1 VVRRFYAVEV
11 AYEGGR
17 FRGFQ
22 RQPGLPTVQA
32 ALEDALAVAGVHAPL
47 AVAARTDA
55 GVHALAQVV
64 SFATRTDLEP
74 VALRTALNAAL
85 PEGIVALAVRRAA
98 GAFHARNDAL
108 SRTYVYL
115 VGAPAP
121 AGLEACA
128 WSLPDERGF
137 PELREPRID
146 VAVLRACLE
155 GAVGT
160 HDFRSFARP
169 GEQRG
174 TVRTVMRVD
183 VLSAEWAP
191 LHAIV
196 IEGRGFL
203 RAMVRNLVGTAVAA
217 SVGRAP
223 PDAIRALLAAGEPP
237 PQPRVPLPGPASRGE
252 GGPGTGAGRRSSGDR
267 RYRGVRAPGWGL
279 TLARVTYPPGR
290 LEEAEAEAR

>member
-1 VVRRFYAVEV
+1 MVNLARVQRRFYAVEI

-22 RQPGLPTVQA
+22 RQPGLPTIQG
-32 ALEDALAVAGVHAPL
+32 ALEEALAAAGVRAPL

-55 GVHALAQVV
+55 GVHALGQVV
-64 SFATRTDLEP
+64 SFAARADLHP
-74 VALRTALNAAL
+74 DTLRRALNAAL
-85 PEGIVALAVRRAA
+85 PEGIVALAVRRAT
-98 GAFHARNDAL
+98 GPFHARADAL

-121 AGLEACA
+121 TALEGFA
-128 WSLPDERGF
+128 WSLPD
-137 PELREPRID
+137 PRAFAD
-146 VAVLRACLE
+146 LPRPVLDPGLLRACLAD
-155 GAVGT
+155 AVGT
-160 HDFRSFARP
+160 HDFRAFARP

-174 TVRTVMRVD
+174 TIRTVTRAEV
-183 VLSAEWAP
+183 VSAGWAP
-191 LHAIV
+191 LHALV

-223 PDAIRALLAAGEPP
+223 PDAIRALLAAG
-237 PQPRVPLPGPASRGE
+237 A
-252 GGPGTGAGRRSSGDR
+252 

-290 LEEAEAEAR
+290 LERDAAEAR

>member
-1 VVRRFYAVEV
+1 VQRRFYAVEV

-32 ALEDALAVAGVHAPL
+32 ALEDALAAAGIRAPL

-64 SFATRTDLEP
+64 SFATRADLDPE
-74 VALRTALNAAL
+74 ALRRSLNASL
-85 PEGIVALAVRRAA
+85 PDGIVALAVRRAS

-108 SRTYVYL
+108 ARTYVYL

-121 AGLEACA
+121 PVLEGHA
-128 WSLPDERGF
+128 WSLPDPRAF
-137 PELREPRID
+137 PELTDPRID
-146 VAVLRACLE
+146 PAALRACLE

-174 TVRTVMRVD
+174 TVRTVKRVEVVTAD
-183 VLSAEWAP
+183 WAP

-217 SVGRAP
+217 SVGCAP
-223 PDAIRALLAAGEPP
+223 PDAIRALLAAGAPP
-237 PQPRVPLPGPASRGE
+237 PQPRF
-252 GGPGTGAGRRSSGDR
+252 AGRWRSGDK

-290 LEEAEAEAR
+290 LGPAEAAAR

>member
-1 VVRRFYAVEV
+1 MVNLARVARRFYAVELS
-11 AYEGGR
+11 YEGGR

-32 ALEDALAVAGVHAPL
+32 ALEDALAAAGVRAPL

-64 SFATRTDLEP
+64 SFATRADLDP
-74 VALRTALNAAL
+74 DALRRAVNAAL
-85 PEGIVALAVRRAA
+85 PDGIVALAVRRAR

-108 SRTYVYL
+108 ARTYVYL

-121 AGLEACA
+121 PELDGCA
-128 WSLPDERGF
+128 WSLPDPRAF
-137 PELREPRID
+137 PGLDEPRID
-146 VAVLRACLE
+146 PSALRACLE
-155 GAVGT
+155 GAAGT
-160 HDFRSFARP
+160 HDFRAFARP

-174 TVRTVMRVD
+174 TVRTVTRVE
-183 VLSAEWAP
+183 VVSAEWAP
-191 LHAIV
+191 LHALV

-217 SVGRAP
+217 AVGRAP
-223 PDAIRALLAAGEPP
+223 PNAIRALLAAG
-237 PQPRVPLPGPASRGE
+237 G
-252 GGPGTGAGRRSSGDR
+252 

-290 LEEAEAEAR
+290 LEEPEAGER

>member
-1 VVRRFYAVEV
+1 MVNLARVPRRFYAIEI

-22 RQPGLPTVQA
+22 RQPGLPTIQA
-32 ALEDALAVAGVHAPL
+32 ALEDALAAAGIRAPL

-64 SFATRTDLEP
+64 SFSTRADLDP
-74 VALRTALNAAL
+74 QHLRRALNAAL
-85 PEGIVALAVRRAA
+85 PDGIMALAVRRAA
-98 GAFHARNDAL
+98 GAFHARADAL

-121 AGLEACA
+121 EGLEGLA
-128 WSLPDERGF
+128 WSLPDPRAF
-137 PELREPRID
+137 PDLAAPRLD
-146 VAVLRACLE
+146 PAALRACLAA
-155 GAVGT
+155 AVGS
-160 HDFRSFARP
+160 HDFRAFARP

-174 TVRTVMRVD
+174 TVRTVTRVD
-183 VLSAEWAP
+183 VVSAEWAP

-203 RAMVRNLVGTAVAA
+203 RAMVRNLVGTAVTAA
-217 SVGRAP
+217 VGRAREG
-223 PDAIRALLAAGEPP
+223 AIRDLLAAG
-237 PQPRVPLPGPASRGE
+237 A
-252 GGPGTGAGRRSSGDR
+252 

-290 LEEAEAEAR
+290 LEAEEGPGR